1 MKDLIN
7 LELPLKYGQ
16 KISGHICQGHV
27 DATGKVLSVKKV
39 DKSYIFDFEINS
51 KERKNIIE
59 KASICIN
66 GISLTISKITK
77 KGFQVWVI
85 PHTYKL
91 TNLSRVKKGSLV
103 NIEIDILSKYV
114 KNYFNEK
121 SNYSS
126 IESIINIAKKGGM
139 FILVDDEKR
148 ENEGDLVISTSD
160 TNAKNINFMA
170 KYGRGLICLALD
182 SLQAKRLNLSLMSPV
197 NQSRNKT
204 AFTISIEAKKGI
216 TTGISAMDRART
228 IRIAS
233 KKNVNK
239 KDIVSP
245 GHVFPIIAKDGGVLV
260 RAGHTEASVDIS
272 KLAKKNNSAVIC
284 EIMNEDGTMA
294 KGQELFDF
302 AHKHKLKIGK
312 IEDLIAYRLKKEK
325 LIRLKKQSLIEV
337 KNQKY
342 KIRIYENLL
351 DGSEHFALIK
361 GTIKGGITPRVRV
374 ISSNVVKNYLINQ
387 KLPNSFNKT
396 LNYFKKFNNCVLVFI
411 KDTNLKSVTQT
422 LKDYKDKD
430 FYKKGKDK
438 LIRNYGIGAQ
448 IIKDLK
454 IKNMTLITK
463 SPKKVIGLDGYGIK
477 ITKQEII

>member
-1 MKDLIN
+1 MK
-7 LELPLKYGQ
+7 
-16 KISGHICQGHV
+16 
-27 DATGKVLSVKKV
+27 
-39 DKSYIFDFEINS
+39 
-51 KERKNIIE
+51 KN
-59 KASICIN
+59 N
-66 GISLTISKITK
+66 FT
-77 KGFQVWVI
+77 
-85 PHTYKL
+85 P
-91 TNLSRVKKGSLV
+91 
-103 NIEIDILSKYV
+103 
-114 KNYFNEK
+114 
-121 SNYSS
+121 

-148 ENEGDLVISTSD
+148 ENEGDLIISTTDS
-160 TNAKNINFMA
+160 NAKNINFMA

-182 SLQAKRLNLSLMSPV
+182 SVQAKRLSLSLMSTN

-204 AFTISIEAKKGI
+204 AFAVSIEAKKGI
-216 TTGISAMDRART
+216 TTGISAKDRAKT
-228 IRIAS
+228 IKIAS
-233 KKNVNK
+233 KKNVK
-239 KDIVSP
+239 KNEIVSP

-294 KGQELFDF
+294 KGHDLFDF
-302 AHKHKLKIGK
+302 ANKHKLRIGK

-325 LIRLKKQSLIEV
+325 LIRLKKESNIDV

-351 DGSEHFALIK
+351 DGSEHFSLIK
-361 GTIKGGITPRVRV
+361 GIIKKGVTPRVRV
-374 ISSNVVKNYLINQ
+374 ISSNVVQNYLINQ
-387 KLPNSFNKT
+387 QLPNSFNKT

-422 LKDYKDKD
+422 LKDYKNRD
-430 FYKKGKDK
+430 FYKQGNDK

-454 IKNMTLITK
+454 IKNMILITK

>member
-1 MKDLIN
+1 MK
-7 LELPLKYGQ
+7 K
-16 KISGHICQGHV
+16 
-27 DATGKVLSVKKV
+27 
-39 DKSYIFDFEINS
+39 NS
-51 KERKNIIE
+51 F
-59 KASICIN
+59 
-66 GISLTISKITK
+66 T
-77 KGFQVWVI
+77 
-85 PHTYKL
+85 
-91 TNLSRVKKGSLV
+91 
-103 NIEIDILSKYV
+103 
-114 KNYFNEK
+114 
-121 SNYSS
+121 S
-126 IESIINIAKKGGM
+126 IENIINIAKKGGM

-148 ENEGDLVISTSD
+148 ENEGDLIISTSD
-160 TNAKNINFMA
+160 CNSKNINFMA

-182 SLQAKRLNLSLMSPV
+182 SVQAKKLNLTLMSPI
-197 NQSRNKT
+197 NESRNKT
-204 AFTISIEAKKGI
+204 AFTVSIEARKGI
-216 TTGISAMDRART
+216 TTGISAMDRAKT
-228 IRIAS
+228 IKIAS

-239 KDIVSP
+239 KEIVSP

-284 EIMNEDGTMA
+284 EIMNENGTMA
-294 KGQELFDF
+294 KGQELFNF
-302 AHKHKLKIGK
+302 AEKHKLKIGK

-325 LIRLKKQSLIEV
+325 LIRLKKQSDIKV

-361 GTIKGGITPRVRV
+361 GNIKKGTIPRVRV
-374 ISSNVVKNYLINQ
+374 ISSNVVQNYLINQ

-422 LKDYKDKD
+422 LKDYKNKE
-430 FYKKGKDK
+430 FYKKGNDK

-454 IKNMTLITK
+454 IKNMILIT
-463 SPKKVIGLDGYGIK
+463 SSLKKVIGLDGYDIK
-477 ITKQEII
+477 INKQEII